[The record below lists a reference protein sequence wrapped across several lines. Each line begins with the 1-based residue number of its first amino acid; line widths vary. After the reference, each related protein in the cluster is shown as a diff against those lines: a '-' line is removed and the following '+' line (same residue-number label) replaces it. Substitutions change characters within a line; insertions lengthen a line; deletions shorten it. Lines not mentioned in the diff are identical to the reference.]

1 MKFKILLLGMLFLLT
16 GCAYQ
21 ESVDAPV
28 EINYFM
34 SGFLLLTAL
43 LASTPKLMHIL
54 FFFFSN
60 KGERMKDSLEED
72 MILKKIGADRSQ
84 LSSYQIANS
93 ILISVILVPIF
104 QWLLVLC
111 HVNAI
116 LAGLI
121 SFVVG
126 FFLSTIIGK
135 SVFLYSGK
143 LRPVSIIMR
152 LAMLLIAVVF
162 FIVGP

>member
-1 MKFKILLLGMLFLLT
+1 MVAIILSLT

-21 ESVDAPV
+21 ESIDAPV
-28 EINYFM
+28 EVNYFM

-43 LASTPKLMHIL
+43 LVSTPKLRHIL
-54 FFFFSN
+54 SFIFSN

-93 ILISVILVPIF
+93 MLISVILVPIF

-152 LAMLLIAVVF
+152 LVMLISAVIF